1 MAHSINKL
9 SARFVQTT
17 QKPGKVADGG
27 GLYLQ
32 VSKTGSKSW
41 LFRFMLNGCSREM
54 GLGSVNRVSLAKAR
68 EQAAECRM
76 LLGNKIDPIE
86 YRISSRKSEE
96 DGSKVIR
103 FKEAALRYIE
113 AHEISWKNKKHASQ
127 WRNTLQTYV
136 FPVFGELDVSAIK
149 TDDVVEVLYPIWKAK
164 TETAARIRGRIER
177 ILDWAAVSGF
187 RSGEN
192 PARWNGHLQ
201 NLLPA
206 QASIRTVQH
215 HKAMPYDDLPAFI
228 NSLKELQG
236 ISAKALEFLIY
247 TATRTSE
254 TIGARWL
261 EIDLKNEAWTI
272 PAERTKTNS
281 EHRVPLSQPALSLLN
296 SLYASGH
303 ETFVFPSDNR
313 SRGLSDMAMLQVLRR
328 MSIPYTVHGFRS
340 SFRDWTAEQTDVQRE
355 VAEQALGHAIGNKV
369 EAAYRR
375 SDLFEKRRALMDNW
389 ARFLTCVNK
398 NE

>member
-17 QKPGKVADGG
+17 QKSGKVADGG

-41 LFRFMLNGCSREM
+41 IFRFMLNGCAREM
-54 GLGSVNRVSLAKAR
+54 GLGSLNRVSLAQAR
-68 EQAAECRM
+68 QQAAKCRM

-86 YRISSRKSEE
+86 YRVSSSNSGE
-96 DGSKVIR
+96 DESKTIR
-103 FKEAALRYIE
+103 FEEAALRYIE

-136 FPVFGELDVSAIK
+136 FPVFGDLDVSNIK
-149 TDDVVEVLYPIWKAK
+149 TDNVVEVLSPIWKVK

-177 ILDWAAVSGF
+177 VLDWAAVSGF

-201 NLLPA
+201 NLLPS
-206 QASIRTVQH
+206 QSSIHIVQH
-215 HKAMPYDDLPAFI
+215 HKAMPYDDLPSFI
-228 NSLKELQG
+228 TSLKRLEG
-236 ISAKALEFLIY
+236 ISSKALEFLIY

-254 TIGARWL
+254 TIGARWS
-261 EIDLKNEAWTI
+261 EIDLTNQTWTI
-272 PAERTKTNS
+272 PAERTKTTS
-281 EHRVPLSQPALSLLN
+281 EHRVPLSRPALSLLN
-296 SLYASGH
+296 SLYASRH
-303 ETFVFPSDNR
+303 DTFVFPSDNR
-313 SRGLSDMAMLQVLRR
+313 SKGLSDMAMLQVLRR
-328 MSIPYTVHGFRS
+328 MGIPYTVHGFRS
-340 SFRDWTAEQTDVQRE
+340 SFRDWAAEQTNVQRE

-375 SDLFEKRRALMDNW
+375 SDLFEKRRILMSKW
-389 ARFLTCVNK
+389 AAFLTCANK
-398 NE
+398 I